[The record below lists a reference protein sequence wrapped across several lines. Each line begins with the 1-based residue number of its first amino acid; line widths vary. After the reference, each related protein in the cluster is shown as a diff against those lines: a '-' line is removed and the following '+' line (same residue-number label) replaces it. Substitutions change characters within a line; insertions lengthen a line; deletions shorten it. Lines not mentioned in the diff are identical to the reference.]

1 MSTTSV
7 LPNRNGS
14 AGSATPSLPVP
25 VVHQQ
30 ADNPFLRGRAEFDSV
45 FADLARGKRNWQL
58 VAFGAVAVAGVLA
71 VGLVTLALHSR
82 ITPYIVE
89 VDRLGR
95 AQAFGPAER
104 LKATDQ
110 RVLVSQIAVFVR
122 DIRTVLGDLT
132 AQSELVR
139 RAYAFVDQSAG
150 AFLNEYFAT
159 PANDPRLLSRE
170 FTRLVEVTSV
180 LPVPG
185 SSTWKVSWTETT
197 MPRAPGGLPVVTAW
211 EGYFATRIVP
221 PTTVERITDNPLGLY
236 VTSINWTQLAER
248 AGHNGSDAQASST
261 SAATGVTP

>member
-1 MSTTSV
+1 MRHSIDPGEPV
-7 LPNRNGS
+7 ALNGRFNAS
-14 AGSATPSLPVP
+14 AGV
-25 VVHQQ
+25 

-45 FADLARGKRNWQL
+45 FADLAKGKRNWQL
-58 VAFGAVAVAGVLA
+58 VAFGAVAVAAVLA
-71 VGLVTLALHSR
+71 VGLVTLALQSR
-82 ITPYIVE
+82 ITPYVVE

-104 LKATDQ
+104 LKSTDQ
-110 RVLVSQIAVFVR
+110 RVLVSQLATFVR

-139 RAYAFVDQSAG
+139 HAYAFVDQGAG

-170 FTRLVEVTSV
+170 LTRLVEVTSV

-185 SSTWKVSWTETT
+185 STTWKVSWIETT
-197 MPRAPGGLPVVTAW
+197 TPRALGGLPAVTAW
-211 EGYFATRIVP
+211 EGYFATRVVP

-236 VTSINWTQLAER
+236 VTSINWTQLASR
-248 AGHNGSDAQASST
+248 TGHGAAEVRDPT
-261 SAATGVTP
+261 SP